1 MHVSA
6 VETGFVLFLID
17 FEQYYYCQYLY
28 YFTSVELFYFLL
40 TLRLSFCFI
49 TLLLK
54 RAAAVLDR
62 ATFVRLRGGQISS
75 SGLYTFAGGFRAY
88 CEVGDGMKWMKISQW
103 DDTYAITTDADHAAA
118 CQTAVRSD
126 CTQPANHI

>member
-17 FEQYYYCQYLY
+17 FEQYYYLY

-49 TLLLK
+49 TLWLK